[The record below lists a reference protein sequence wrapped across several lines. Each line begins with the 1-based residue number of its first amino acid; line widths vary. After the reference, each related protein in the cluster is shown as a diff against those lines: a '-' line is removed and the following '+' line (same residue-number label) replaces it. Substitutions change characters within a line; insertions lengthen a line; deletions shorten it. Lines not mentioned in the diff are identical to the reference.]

1 MSTFK
6 HLYKSVT
13 DEKHGHKLEEGL
25 EKVRSKDPEENHL
38 SCLLHPEERISSLK
52 EKEVFMKE
60 AMDDPE
66 FTKDLKLTIDLLQ
79 NHKGPVYALVAPA
92 YIGQFGDHI
101 TTGQI
106 RSAFKEMGFTGMV
119 EVAVFADIL
128 TFKEALEFHDN
139 IKDENDFQL
148 TSCCC
153 PVWISLIKKHFPKI
167 VSHIPPAV
175 SPMIA
180 CGRVAKHLQPDA
192 ATIFIGPCMA
202 KKMEAKEEDI
212 KDAIDCVLTFQETE
226 QLFEKMSI
234 VLENQ
239 IESIRNHTSY
249 AGRIYARTGGVSK
262 AVEMTIKRIDP
273 NQKIKFKAKQA
284 DGVMECKKLLEE
296 LLEGKV
302 EANFYEGMG
311 CQGGCVGGPKRII
324 STEKGKENVEEY
336 AKEAEFETPLD
347 NPYVIELLHV
357 LGFKTVKD
365 FVENSK
371 LLTRKFT

>member
-6 HLYKSVT
+6 NLYKSVT

-38 SCLLHPEERISSLK
+38 SCLLHPHDRETFLKDKEIFHENSEEDK
-52 EKEVFMKE
+52 TY
-60 AMDDPE
+60 
-66 FTKDLKLTIDLLQ
+66 TKDLKIAVDLLR

-92 YIGQFGDHI
+92 YIGQFGDEI

-106 RSAFKEMGFTGMV
+106 RSGFKKLGFTGMV
-119 EVAVFADIL
+119 EVAVFADLL

-139 IKDENDFQL
+139 IKGADDFQL

-167 VSHIPPAV
+167 VSHLPAAV
-175 SPMIA
+175 SPMVA
-180 CGRVAKHLQPDA
+180 CGRIAKHLQPDA

-202 KKMEAKEEDI
+202 KKIEAKEADI
-212 KDAIDCVLTFQETE
+212 KDATDCVLTFQETE
-226 QLFEKMSI
+226 ILFQEAGIELDKQ
-234 VLENQ
+234 V
-239 IESIRNHTSY
+239 ESIRNHASY
-249 AGRIYARTGGVSK
+249 AGRIYAKTGGVSD

-273 NQKIKFKAKQA
+273 HQQIKFKAKQA

-296 LLEGKV
+296 ILDGKV

-311 CQGGCVGGPKRII
+311 CIGGCVGGPK
-324 STEKGKENVEEY
+324 SNVPTEKGKENIEQY
-336 AKEAEFETPLD
+336 ADEAEYKTPLD
-347 NPYVIELLHV
+347 NPYVIELLNV
-357 LGFKTVKD
+357 LGFETVKD
-365 FVENSK
+365 FVENSDM
-371 LLTRKFT
+371 LTRKFT